1 MIRPCNKE
9 DLDSIYNIINDAA
22 VAYQGSIPN
31 DCFHKPYMKLTALKA
46 EIDAGVVFWGWEES
60 GILQGIMG
68 KQHVQDVFLI
78 RHAYV
83 APNSQGKGIGSAL
96 LNFLLRQI
104 SGRILVGTWA
114 AAHWAVALYERH
126 GFKMT
131 DPAEKDF
138 LLEKYWTISQRQKET
153 SVVLLQD
160 I

>member
-1 MIRPCNKE
+1 MIRPCNKD

-22 VAYQGSIPN
+22 VAYQGNIPN

-68 KQHVQDVFLI
+68 IQHVQDVFLI

-96 LNFLLRQI
+96 LNFLLHQI

-114 AAHWAVALYERH
+114 AANWAVTLYERH
-126 GFKMT
+126 GFKMI
-131 DPAEKDF
+131 DLAEKDF